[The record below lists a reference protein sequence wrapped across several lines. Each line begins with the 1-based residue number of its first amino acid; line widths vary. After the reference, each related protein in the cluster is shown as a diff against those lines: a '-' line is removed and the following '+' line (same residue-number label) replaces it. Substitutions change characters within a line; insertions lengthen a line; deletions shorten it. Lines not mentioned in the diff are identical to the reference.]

1 MIQQMN
7 KRCLHYQVLGLMVVL
22 SVFSGL
28 GDAKE
33 KSEDVILNNTTHSNG
48 NEEEPRVL
56 AVQRPCGPEHEGF
69 CVNGACSYSSDLDT
83 PICRCD
89 KMYSGVRCEHVMMDA
104 QSLSSSEE
112 IIGIS
117 CGVVLLLGFVIALI
131 LYCCL
136 KKRCRKSSPPYKN
149 CGSENSV

>member
-1 MIQQMN
+1 MTQHMD

-33 KSEDVILNNTTHSNG
+33 KSEDVILNNTTHSNVG
-48 NEEEPRVL
+48 NEEEPQVL
-56 AVQRPCGPEHEGF
+56 AVQRPCRPEHEGF
-69 CVNGACSYSSDLDT
+69 CVNGACTYSPDLDT

-89 KMYSGVRCEHVMMDA
+89 KAYSGVRCEHVMLDT
-104 QSLSSSEE
+104 QSLSSPEE
-112 IIGIS
+112 IIGII
-117 CGVVLLLGFVIALI
+117 CGVVLLLAFVLALM
-131 LYCCL
+131 YCCL
-136 KKRCRKSSPPYKN
+136 MKRCRKSSPPYKN